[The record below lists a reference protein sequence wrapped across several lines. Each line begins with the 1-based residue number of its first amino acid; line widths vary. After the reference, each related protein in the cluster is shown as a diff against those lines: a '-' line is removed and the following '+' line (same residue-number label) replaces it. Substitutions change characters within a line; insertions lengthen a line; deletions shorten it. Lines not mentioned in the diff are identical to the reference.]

1 MKWFKRILIG
11 ILILLLLAAAI
22 IYFYF
27 KSTKPKYSGNLSF
40 SNLKEKVEV
49 KYDKYGI
56 PHIYAQSERDAYLT
70 LGWVHAQDRLF
81 QMEMIRRVAY
91 GQLSEILGEPLIDF
105 DKSMLTLGI
114 GEMAEKSAKEA
125 FENNNGAYQESA
137 LAYLEGIN
145 TFIEKGNL
153 PIEFKLIGFEPKPFT
168 PKDFYAIIGFM
179 SYGFSSG
186 IREDPYLTEV
196 AQNLNDAYL
205 KIFKLDSASL
215 FPNSGIDSIA
225 LPYLHQ
231 IWMAQNQV
239 NDNLPIGKWTGSN
252 GWVLS
257 GKKTKSGKPILAN
270 DTHIKYA
277 QPSVWYES
285 YLEYPGHKFYGYYLT
300 GVPFAIEGHN
310 SHFGWG
316 LTIFPFDNMNLYA
329 EKINPDDK
337 NQYWDGN
344 KWVDFVKINYTIKVK
359 DSHDLTFEMRKSKHG
374 PILNDAYPKIKSRF
388 NDHGIALWWA
398 ATQENVTTLE
408 ATYLMNNSGN
418 IKEFES
424 ALNLVDIVG
433 LNIMYA
439 DADGNIAWWA
449 TGKIPILTS
458 GINTHKILDGTN
470 PENDVKGFYPFSKNP
485 KSINPDCG
493 YIITANNPPHAVDGI
508 IYPGYYAPGLRA
520 KRIEDLLSQ
529 EEKWDIDDLKTV
541 QNDVHSDRDLSITK
555 LILNNIKITE
565 ESPKEIK
572 QLTDYLKEWDG
583 NYDINSIG
591 ATIFTRLLYFVVHET
606 MQDEI
611 GEENFEELVTSYL
624 FRSSYERLF
633 FDKNSIWWNNI
644 NSDTIETR
652 SDIFA
657 IALRKTANSFLD
669 KDKNLRTDLK
679 WGKAHQLIHI
689 HPIGRKEPFDKIFNV
704 GPFEKSGSNEVVDK
718 EGFNYNSK
726 GMYAVLSG
734 PALRT
739 LIDFA
744 NPNQAQGIIP
754 TGQSGN
760 FLSPYYSDQAK
771 MFVEGKYRRQILT
784 FDEKDKYK
792 LLILKK

>member
-215 FPNSGIDSIA
+215 LPNSGIDSIA